1 MNKGMTEARVG
12 VFVIIGL
19 ILLGV
24 LITSLSSQTGILRDT
39 YTVKTS
45 FSNVQGLA
53 EGAPVRLQG
62 RDVGLVSKIYFAPG
76 FREKPIEVVLELDQS
91 IQARVRENS
100 TASIQTMGLLG
111 DKYVEISHGSPPAKV
126 IRADGAVKST
136 NPPDLYAVIE
146 KGDKILTNVV
156 NISKS
161 LDQFTAEFATPE
173 NRANFSQTFRSMRNI
188 VTEVEKGDGF
198 LHSVIYKPKPG
209 DVVDDLSQAAD
220 DLHAILE
227 DIRNGTGNAGTA
239 LRDLS
244 ATMANVRDI
253 TKRMKTGPG
262 MLHEAIYR
270 KDEKGLITNLSEAAE
285 NLNAILAKVR
295 RGEGTLGAFVN
306 DPTLYEDMT
315 VITGGAKRSGMVKR
329 AVRYSIRKYEK
340 GQKKAAP
347 VEP

>member
-1 MNKGMTEARVG
+1 MDKGMTEARVG

-45 FSNVQGLA
+45 FSNVQGLV

-62 RDVGLVSKIYFAPG
+62 RDVGLVTKIYFAPG
-76 FREKPIEVVLELDQS
+76 FREKAIEVVLEIDQS
-91 IQARVRENS
+91 IQSRVRENS
-100 TASIQTMGLLG
+100 TATIQTMGLLG
-111 DKYVEISHGSPPAKV
+111 DKYVEITHGAPPAKV
-126 IRADGAVKST
+126 IREGGVVKST
-136 NPPDLYAVIE
+136 NPPDLYAVIN
-146 KGDKILTNVV
+146 KGDQILTNVV

-173 NRANFSQTFRSMRNI
+173 NRENFSQTFRSMRNI

-198 LHSVIYKPKPG
+198 LHSVIYKSKPG
-209 DVVDDLSQAAD
+209 DVVDDLSQAVD
-220 DLHAILE
+220 DLHAILQ
-227 DIRNGTGNAGTA
+227 DLRDGTGNAGTA

-244 ATMANVRDI
+244 ATMAHVKDV

-262 MLHEAIYR
+262 MLHDAIYR
-270 KDEKGLITNLSEAAE
+270 KGEKDLVTNLSQAAE

-306 DPTLYEDMT
+306 DPTLYEDLT
-315 VITGGAKRSGMVKR
+315 IITGGAKRSGMVKR
-329 AVRYSIRKYEK
+329 VVKYTIKKYEK
-340 GQKKAAP
+340 GQKKPAP